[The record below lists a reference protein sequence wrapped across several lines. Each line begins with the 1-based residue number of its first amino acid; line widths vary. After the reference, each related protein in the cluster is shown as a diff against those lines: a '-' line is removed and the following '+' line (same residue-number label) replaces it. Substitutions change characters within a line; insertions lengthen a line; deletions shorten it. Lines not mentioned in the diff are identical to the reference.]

1 MHSNTTNEITIGASA
16 MLFAVLTVDDPA
28 VAWIMANW
36 MTLTLVTV
44 FTMVVAGVTCV
55 LSPAPSSRMTVGRI
69 LASGI
74 FGAVISVVAGA
85 IHSSGSGPAAIAGI
99 ILVCGIGGWMGW
111 LLILEV
117 ITSMK
122 ESPEARKG
130 IISILQNFLSRF
142 AGQPRSPNP
151 MGPIHENPLPP
162 PTTPP
167 PPVVKKEEPA
177 VGP

>member
-1 MHSNTTNEITIGASA
+1 MHSNTTNEIAVGATG
-16 MLFAVLTVDDPA
+16 MLLGVIAFDDPTVQWLA
-28 VAWIMANW
+28 GNW
-36 MTLTLVTV
+36 LTLLVV
-44 FTMVVAGVTCV
+44 AGMTMTVAGVTCL
-55 LSPAPSSRMTVGRI
+55 LSPAPSPRMTVGRI

-85 IHSSGSGPAAIAGI
+85 IHSNGSGPAAIAGI

-142 AGQPRSPNP
+142 TGQPRSPNP